1 MVGEDKVSKDRQR
14 RVRECEH
21 VEERETGA
29 GHSMGPRKWPVP
41 CSLLFKEEGIT
52 FILRSLYLQV
62 LIISLYTD
70 LIKRS
75 LENEQLLA
83 QKAADNMRRQK
94 FQVKLMA

>member
-1 MVGEDKVSKDRQR
+1 MSKR
-14 RVRECEH
+14 RKREL
-21 VEERETGA
+21 
-29 GHSMGPRKWPVP
+29 RKWPVP
-41 CSLLFKEEGIT
+41 CSLLFKGEGIT
-52 FILRSLYLQV
+52 FILKSLHLQV

-83 QKAADNMRRQK
+83 QKAADNVRRQK